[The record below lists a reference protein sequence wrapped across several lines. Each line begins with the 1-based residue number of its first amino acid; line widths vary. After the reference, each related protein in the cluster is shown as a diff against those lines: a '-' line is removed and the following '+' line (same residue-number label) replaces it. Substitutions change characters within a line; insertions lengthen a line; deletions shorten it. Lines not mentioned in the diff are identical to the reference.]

1 MANLKNIRDRISS
14 INNTQK
20 ITRAMKMVAAAKVKK
35 AENRVKASRPFTKE
49 LKAMLSK
56 IVGSFEGTAE
66 DLSINTN
73 PLVNIPALLGK
84 KTVKN
89 VGILVITS
97 NKGLAGAFNANLVR
111 HTLKKIEKY
120 NSEGVGCKLFII
132 GQKGFNGLKKF
143 AKTEEGSLTNLDFEI
158 LHAYTKFA
166 QDPSS
171 ASASV
176 VAEDM
181 AKALLDG
188 LVDTFEIVT
197 TRFRNMMSY
206 KVEDWPILPL
216 KQDENSDGIIDLQ
229 MDFEPDLSSILLK
242 IVPLYISN
250 TIFQAILESTASELA
265 SRMTAMS
272 AACNNAQE
280 MIRIL
285 TIEYNKARQSAIT
298 QEILEVVGGADSL
311 K

>member
-20 ITRAMKMVAAAKVKK
+20 ITRAMKMVAAAKVKR
-35 AENRVKASRPFTKE
+35 AENRVKASRPFTEE
-49 LKAMLSK
+49 LKEMLTK
-56 IVGSFEGTAE
+56 IVGSFEGASE
-66 DLSINTN
+66 DLALETN

-97 NKGLAGAFNANLVR
+97 NKGLAGAFNANVIR
-111 HTLKKIEKY
+111 HTIKKVENY
-120 NSEGVGCKLFII
+120 NSQGIGCKLFIV
-132 GQKGFNGLKKF
+132 GQKGFNGLKKLVVSEN
-143 AKTEEGSLTNLDFEI
+143 ANSTKLNFEI

-166 QDPSS
+166 QEPSS
-171 ASASV
+171 ASASI

-181 AKALLDG
+181 AKAFVEG
-188 LVDTFEIVT
+188 LVDNFEIVT
-197 TRFRNMMSY
+197 TKFKNMMSY
-206 KVEDWPILPL
+206 RVEDWPILPVV
-216 KQDENSDGIIDLQ
+216 QEEEQEGYVDFQ

-250 TIFQAILESTASELA
+250 VIFQAILESTASELA

-272 AACNNAQE
+272 AACNNAEE

-285 TIEYNKARQSAIT
+285 TIDYNKARQSAIT

>member
-35 AENRVKASRPFTKE
+35 AENRVKSSRPFTKE
-49 LKAMLSK
+49 LREMLTN
-56 IVGSFEGTAE
+56 IVGSFEGSSE
-66 DLSINTN
+66 DLALDGN

-84 KTVKN
+84 KSVKN
-89 VGILVITS
+89 IGILVITS
-97 NKGLAGAFNANLVR
+97 NKGLAGAFNANVIR
-111 HTLKKIEKY
+111 QTIKKVEKY
-120 NSEGVGCKLFII
+120 NSQGIGCKLFII
-132 GQKGFNGLKKF
+132 GQKGFNGLKKLV
-143 AKTEEGSLTNLDFEI
+143 KTDEPNPNALDAEI

-171 ASASV
+171 AAASV

-181 AKALLDG
+181 AKAFVDG
-188 LVDTFEIVT
+188 LIDNFEIIT

-206 KVEDWPILPL
+206 SVEEWPILPL
-216 KQDENSDGIIDLQ
+216 TQDDKKEGYIDFQ
-229 MDFEPDLSSILLK
+229 MDFEPDLASILLK

-272 AACNNAQE
+272 AACNNAEE

-285 TIEYNKARQSAIT
+285 TIDYNKARQSAIT

>member
-49 LKAMLSK
+49 LRQMLSK
-56 IVGSFEGTAE
+56 IVGSFEGTS
-66 DLSINTN
+66 DDIVLDSN
-73 PLVNIPALLGK
+73 PMVNIPALMGK
-84 KTVKN
+84 KTIKN
-89 VGILVITS
+89 VGLLVITS
-97 NKGLAGAFNANLVR
+97 NKGLAGAFNANVIR
-111 HTLKKIEKY
+111 HTIKKVESY
-120 NSEGVGCKLFII
+120 NAQGIGCKLFIV
-132 GQKGFNGLKKF
+132 GQKGFNGLKKI
-143 AKTEEGSLTNLDFEI
+143 TGSQGVQNKQLNVEI

-166 QDPSS
+166 QEPSS

-181 AKALLDG
+181 AKALVDG

-206 KVEDWPILPL
+206 SVEDWSILPIVQED
-216 KQDENSDGIIDLQ
+216 KEEGAIDLQ

-272 AACNNAQE
+272 AACNNAEE

-285 TIEYNKARQSAIT
+285 TIDYNKARQSAIT